1 MSHFRDFEKQAVR
14 MLAMPELGNALVE
27 VVLKDSG
34 FVAFER
40 TGVGYF
46 LTVRHPLL
54 PMERAVFDEPAVV
67 GRIEEYEV
75 GYLVFVENRELMLEC
90 YSTGAVEVPPDF
102 RERSVSLAT
111 ADPSFKY
118 AGGRTLGQDH

>member
-14 MLAMPELGNALVE
+14 MLAMPRLGSALVE
-27 VVLKDSG
+27 TVLKDSE
-34 FVAFER
+34 FVALEY

-54 PMERAVFDEPAVV
+54 PMERAVFEEPTVV
-67 GRIEEYEV
+67 GRVEGHEG
-75 GYLVFVENRELMLEC
+75 GYLVFVEKRELMLEC

-102 RERSVSLAT
+102 RERRVRLGTPSQ
-111 ADPSFKY
+111 SFKRKLDGT
-118 AGGRTLGQDH
+118 A